1 MEVLGVVASVVGLVS
16 LTIQIIDK
24 LQALADKSSKD
35 WTQTQ
40 PQQLANDIA
49 SSIALLDNVQNWANR
64 AKALRLSSQSEIL
77 IHSLTVQ
84 LEDYLDQLK
93 AWDTRGMRALRVSST
108 EPFKRVMGYKSRGQR
123 TTNEMIASYGNK
135 IGGTLTIIGRFVH
148 ISLHWS
154 LYCLNTAY

>member
-24 LQALADKSSKD
+24 LQALADKSRND
-35 WTQTQ
+35 WTQ

-49 SSIALLDNVQNWANR
+49 SSIALLNNVQNWANR

-84 LEDYLDQLK
+84 LEDYLDELDS
-93 AWDTRGMRALRVSST
+93 WHTRGRRALKVLST
-108 EPFKRVMGYKSRGQR
+108 EPFKRFMGYKSRGQK
-123 TTNEMIASYGNK
+123 TISEAIASYENK
-135 IGGTLTIIGRFVH
+135 IGRTLAIIGRFVFTNP
-148 ISLHWS
+148 IIRR
-154 LYCLNTAY
+154 YICPDTAY